1 MILCKQK
8 KESHFCNSLVFCV
21 GVPGFEPG
29 TPSSQS
35 RCASRTALCPD
46 YKTTS
51 LFLFVGVA
59 GFEPATPCSQSRCA
73 SRTALCPDK
82 LGGEG
87 GIRTP
92 GSLWDYDSLANC
104 WFQPLTHLSVFRGF
118 ASAKVHLF
126 FISPTLFFKK
136 NYFFY
141 FFHFYK
147 EINNFAYK

>member
-1 MILCKQK
+1 MIYANK
-8 KESHFCNSLVFCV
+8 KRSHICCNSLIFCV

-29 TPSSQS
+29 
-35 RCASRTALCPD
+35 
-46 YKTTS
+46 
-51 LFLFVGVA
+51 
-59 GFEPATPCSQSRCA
+59 TPCSQSRCA

-126 FISPTLFFKK
+126 FIYPTLFSKKIIFFIFTHISTLINTFVFK
-136 NYFFY
+136 
-141 FFHFYK
+141 HFYHEK
-147 EINNFAYK
+147 ALILISLIHRNFIIINILQ